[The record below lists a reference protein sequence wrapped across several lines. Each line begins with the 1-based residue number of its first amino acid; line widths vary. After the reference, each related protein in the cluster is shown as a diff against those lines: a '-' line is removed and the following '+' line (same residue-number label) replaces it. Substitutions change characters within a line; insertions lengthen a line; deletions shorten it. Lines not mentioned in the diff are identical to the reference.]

1 MYCKNSSRTY
11 YGTVKPSCEGY
22 ITFDNKEQKT
32 FEFVER
38 DKEIVWSGPDA
49 GKKWIR
55 GCLYWIK
62 FNLHICFHWQ
72 SQARW
77 FNQHHSFFFLY
88 KSRYSRVDQ
97 VKYLEDSLS
106 RPYHFKLF
114 KGFLPQILL
123 CPFLNTLTHITH
135 VFSQKKFQRFFHRS
149 DSTIT
154 KQKNYF
160 ENHLEMLKKQD
171 QSHTKI

>member
-55 GCLYWIK
+55 GSLY
-62 FNLHICFHWQ
+62 
-72 SQARW
+72 
-77 FNQHHSFFFLY
+77 
-88 KSRYSRVDQ
+88 
-97 VKYLEDSLS
+97 
-106 RPYHFKLF
+106 
-114 KGFLPQILL
+114 
-123 CPFLNTLTHITH
+123 
-135 VFSQKKFQRFFHRS
+135 
-149 DSTIT
+149 
-154 KQKNYF
+154 
-160 ENHLEMLKKQD
+160 
-171 QSHTKI
+171 